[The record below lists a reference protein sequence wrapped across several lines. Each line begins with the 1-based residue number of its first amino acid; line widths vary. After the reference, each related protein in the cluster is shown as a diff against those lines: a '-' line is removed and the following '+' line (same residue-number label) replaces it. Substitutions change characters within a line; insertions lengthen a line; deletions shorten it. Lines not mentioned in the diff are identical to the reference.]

1 MADYYPLISRAV
13 AALEKNNGE
22 NRRAIYERAR
32 HALLAQ
38 LRGVTPALE
47 ESDITRERLALEE
60 SIRKVEAESARQF
73 VEASRQM
80 SAAKLRQSRQWDEPS
95 KVGPP
100 EARPAEPRRWDEV
113 EPPGSAPRRYVSPPP
128 QAPQESAPAAPQ
140 EPTRRAW
147 SPAASPRAM
156 PDAQH
161 SDSIFDRPLPPAP
174 SARDAGSGGE
184 HRSPF
189 DVAPKDVRGGVTAE
203 EVGGAVAWAEESER
217 EGDATAPAPEPG
229 RGRRFFDRLKF
240 GRSEPRVSEPQA
252 PQEPMFE
259 PQARHERMFES
270 RGRQE
275 RMFEPPPHEPPAHE
289 PSPHEPSP
297 HEFSQPMLESSY
309 AVDDAQPPA
318 HDAHAPTDAIDDE
331 YVYEESEEDLAPRRT
346 YRGLIRGLI
355 AAAAVVLV
363 VGIGVWQWPNMVALY
378 RSFRAPAVD
387 TAHDAPPPAATRPKI
402 TDRIEPSSPQTPA
415 APAPATQAAVPAAQK
430 VVLYEEDPA
439 DPNGKRFVGSAI
451 WRTETVTPGP
461 GQPPELAIRAD
472 VEVPERKLAMTWSL
486 RRNTDKGLP
495 ATHTVEIMFKLPAD
509 FPSGGI
515 SNVPGI
521 LMKQAEQTRG
531 TPLAG
536 LAVKVTPGFYLI
548 GLSNAETDKDR
559 NLQLLK
565 ERAWFDIPVV
575 YNNNRRAIL
584 ALEKGTPG
592 ERVFADA
599 FKAWKQ

>member
-22 NRRAIYERAR
+22 NRRALYERAR
-32 HALLAQ
+32 TALLAQ

-80 SAAKLRQSRQWDEPS
+80 SAAKIRQSRQWDEPP
-95 KVGPP
+95 KLRPT

-113 EPPGSAPRRYVSPPP
+113 EPPASAPRRYVSPPP
-128 QAPQESAPAAPQ
+128 PSPQPP
-140 EPTRRAW
+140 
-147 SPAASPRAM
+147 SPAARDVGTAAEHHALL
-156 PDAQH
+156 DA
-161 SDSIFDRPLPPAP
+161 AP
-174 SARDAGSGGE
+174 EDALG
-184 HRSPF
+184 
-189 DVAPKDVRGGVTAE
+189 VAAE
-203 EVGGAVAWAEESER
+203 EVDGALRAEESER
-217 EGDATAPAPEPG
+217 AGDAAAPAPELERG
-229 RGRRFFDRLKF
+229 RGFFNRLKF
-240 GRSEPRVSEPQA
+240 GRSEPKS
-252 PQEPMFE
+252 FE
-259 PQARHERMFES
+259 PQA
-270 RGRQE
+270 RQE
-275 RMFEPPPHEPPAHE
+275 RMFEP
-289 PSPHEPSP
+289 SPHEPRP
-297 HEFSQPMLESSY
+297 HEGFSEPMLESSFPLDDSHPPPDQDRY
-309 AVDDAQPPA
+309 AS
-318 HDAHAPTDAIDDE
+318 TDAIDDE
-331 YVYEESEEDLAPRRT
+331 YAYEEADEDVAPRRR
-346 YRGLIRGLI
+346 YGDLIKGLV
-355 AAAAVVLV
+355 AAAVVAVL

-387 TAHDAPPPAATRPKI
+387 TARDVPPPATTRPKI
-402 TDRIEPSSPQTPA
+402 TDRIEPGSPQAPA
-415 APAPATQAAVPAAQK
+415 TSAPATQAAVPAAQK

-565 ERAWFDIPVV
+565 ERSWFDIPVV